1 VDQKETRNSSS
12 GFFVEASKNACNLER
27 FGLIT
32 GRISERSFRYV
43 ENLCDM
49 WKKTGKR
56 P

>member
-1 VDQKETRNSSS
+1 MD
-12 GFFVEASKNACNLER
+12 FFMEALEKACNLER
-27 FGLIT
+27 LGLVN

-49 WKKTGKR
+49 WKKTCKG